1 MTNSL
6 RFGPAL
12 SAMAMASVIAGCA
25 APQSGVRSATHF
37 GGKSGKSHIGIA
49 TRALAALNAN
59 DFATA
64 VRLSEQAVEQSS
76 NDAGFRALLGNAY
89 FASGR
94 FASAESAYRD
104 ALSLYP
110 NQPQVV
116 LKLALVQIAQGRNAQ
131 ALQSLAQG
139 RNMLEPADYGL
150 AVALAGQPNEAVNVL
165 EAAARDPNAD
175 ARLRQNLAL
184 AHALSGDWTAART
197 VAAQDVSAD
206 LLDARIQQ
214 WMTFAK
220 PARVADQVA
229 SLTGVTPAAS
239 DPGQPTRLALTKVDT
254 RIAQAAP
261 AVEQPAAAPVAP
273 PSPTVAQYMPQPE
286 PVADPAPQFAEA
298 APAAPAPAPVAEA
311 PAATPEPATTAKVIA
326 AAAAAAPDAPSA
338 FAAMAALTHKAQAKK
353 PAKARPVVRR
363 ASLQRA
369 TGNSTAVVQ
378 IGAYGSPQRVAA
390 AWNNAARRYAML
402 RAYSP
407 MSARF
412 NSPKGL
418 VYRLSVRGFGSAEQ
432 AKDLCLALRRSGGNC
447 FVRTVA
453 GDQPVRMAS
462 R

>member
-1 MTNSL
+1 MHNSL

-12 SAMAMASVIAGCA
+12 TAIALASVITGCA
-25 APQSGVRSATHF
+25 APQSGARSASFF
-37 GGKSGKSHIGIA
+37 GGKSGKSHIGVA

-64 VRLSEQAVEQSS
+64 VTLSEQAVANSS

-104 ALSLYP
+104 SLALYP
-110 NQPQVV
+110 SQPQVV
-116 LKLALVQIAQGRNAQ
+116 LKLALVQIAQGSNAEALAFLSQARNV
-131 ALQSLAQG
+131 
-139 RNMLEPADYGL
+139 LEPADYGL
-150 AVALAGQPNEAVNVL
+150 AVALAGQPQEAVNVL
-165 EAAARDPNAD
+165 EAAARQPNAD

-184 AHALSGDWTAART
+184 AYALAGDWDAART

-220 PARVADQVA
+220 PAAPSDQVA
-229 SLTGVTPAAS
+229 ALTGVKPAAS
-239 DPGQPTRLALTKVDT
+239 DPGQPTRLALRASPNRTVE
-254 RIAQAAP
+254 AAP
-261 AVEQPAAAPVAP
+261 PVEQPPVA
-273 PSPTVAQYMPQPE
+273 AFAPQP
-286 PVADPAPQFAEA
+286 VAEEAPAPQFAEVVPA
-298 APAAPAPAPVAEA
+298 PVAPPAPAPVVEAPAPAPA
-311 PAATPEPATTAKVIA
+311 PEPQTVASVITA
-326 AAAAAAPDAPSA
+326 AAAAVVSAPSS
-338 FAAMAALTHKAQAKK
+338 FAEMAGITPKAELKK
-353 PAKARPVVRR
+353 PAKADTKHAALRR

-369 TGNSTAVVQ
+369 TGNSTSVVQ
-378 IGAYGSPQRVAA
+378 IGAFGSPQRVTA
-390 AWNNAARRYAML
+390 AWNAASKRHALL

-412 NSPKGL
+412 NSAKGL
-418 VYRLSVRGFGSAEQ
+418 VYRLSVRGFDNAEQ
-432 AKDLCLALRRSGGNC
+432 AKDLCLSLRRAGGSC

-453 GDQPVRMAS
+453 GDVPVRIAS